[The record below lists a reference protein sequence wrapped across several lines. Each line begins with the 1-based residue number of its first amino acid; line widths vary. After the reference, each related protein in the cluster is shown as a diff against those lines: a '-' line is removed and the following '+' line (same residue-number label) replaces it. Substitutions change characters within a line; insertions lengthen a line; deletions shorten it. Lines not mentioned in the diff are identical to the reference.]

1 MFEKYISLKSIENAT
16 SFCNAVRNIDADV
29 DVVSGRYVIDAKSI
43 MGLFSIDLSRKVK
56 IVSHTEDKEVL
67 AKLEEIVSKYDED

>member
-1 MFEKYISLKSIENAT
+1 
-16 SFCNAVRNIDADV
+16 
-29 DVVSGRYVIDAKSI
+29 

-67 AKLEEIVSKYDED
+67 AKLEEIVSKYDEN